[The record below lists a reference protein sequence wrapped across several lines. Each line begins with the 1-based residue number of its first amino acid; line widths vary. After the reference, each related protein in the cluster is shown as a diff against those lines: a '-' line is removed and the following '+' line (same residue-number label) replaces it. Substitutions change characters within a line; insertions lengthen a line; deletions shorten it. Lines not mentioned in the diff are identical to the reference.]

1 MSTFIVMLTNND
13 VTVTECLDVY
23 EEIKNADVEWIG
35 FKDKNAAEGKLR
47 VLVDAIH
54 RDGRKAVL
62 EVVSETLQEE
72 LRSLAMARSLGVDMV
87 MGGTHVD
94 QAVPVLAGSGL
105 PYYPFPGQVVDHP
118 SVLAGPMEDIVGSAR
133 DLSMLDGVHGLDLLA
148 YRWNEGQV
156 ADLIAKVVAASQ
168 VPVVVAGSIA
178 DVSQIATVSSAGAW
192 AFTVG
197 SALFDRR
204 FVPGGSLRAQVDA
217 VCAAA
222 GGGRGI

>member
-13 VTVTECLDVY
+13 ITVTECLEVY
-23 EEIKNADVEWIG
+23 DEIKDAEVEWVG
-35 FKDKNAAEGKLR
+35 FKDKNATEEKLR

-62 EVVSETLQEE
+62 EVVSETVREE
-72 LRSLAMARSLGVDMV
+72 LSSLAMARSLGVDMV

-94 QAVPVLAGSGL
+94 RALPALAGSGL
-105 PYYPFPGQVVDHP
+105 PYYPFPGQVVSHP
-118 SVLAGPMEDIVGSAR
+118 SILAGSLEDIVGSAR

-148 YRWNEGQV
+148 YRWNGGQV

-178 DVSQIATVSSAGAW
+178 DAGQIATVSAAGAW

-197 SALFDRR
+197 SALFEQR

-222 GGGRGI
+222 GPGS